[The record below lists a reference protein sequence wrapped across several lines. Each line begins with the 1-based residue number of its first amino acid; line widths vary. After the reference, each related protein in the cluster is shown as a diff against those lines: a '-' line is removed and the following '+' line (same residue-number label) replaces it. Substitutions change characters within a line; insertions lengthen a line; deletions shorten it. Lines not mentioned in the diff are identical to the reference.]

1 MKLLKPLHF
10 DKIWGYEDWIASTHK
25 DGAQSELVKAAGDF
39 PLLVKIIQADSTLS
53 VQIHPDDKTAI
64 ELEGAGS
71 RGKTECWYVLDA
83 APDTKLVYGFKED
96 YSIEEIKKAIDA
108 GKIER
113 LLKVVQVKKGD
124 FVFIP
129 AGTVHA
135 IGGGLRLLEVQQS
148 CNITYRFYDWGRGR
162 ELHIDKG
169 LKSIKSSV
177 QIKRDLGT
185 SAIMDGEIF
194 DLSRISPFGSSSDCK
209 CFSYF
214 RCEYFSIERIS
225 LTKSNSSELF
235 IRERP
240 ELFFILNASP
250 DFTVSYSDRQGKKS
264 KEMPALSEQIYVGEP
279 HETVYFHG
287 EGTLLRINAN

>member
-1 MKLLKPLHF
+1 MKLLAPIHF
-10 DKIWGYEDWIASTHK
+10 DKVWGYEDWIASTHK
-25 DGAQSELVKAAGDF
+25 DGPQSELVKAAGDF

-53 VQIHPDDKTAI
+53 VQIHPDDKTAV

-83 APDTKLVYGFKED
+83 KPDAKLVYGFKQD

-108 GKIER
+108 GKIES

-124 FVFIP
+124 FAFIP

-169 LKSIKSSV
+169 LKSVKTSE

-185 SAIMDGEIF
+185 SAKMDGEIF
-194 DLSRISPFGSSSDCK
+194 DLSKIAPFKKRFECG
-209 CFSYF
+209 
-214 RCEYFSIERIS
+214 YFSIAEYSFKKNQSGGIV
-225 LTKSNSSELF
+225 TFDK
-235 IRERP
+235 P
-240 ELFFILNASP
+240 ELFFVLSASD
-250 DFTVSYSDRQGKKS
+250 DFEVSYFNKWDERRPQIKAETEQMFLAGP
-264 KEMPALSEQIYVGEP
+264 KETML
-279 HETVYFHG
+279 FKG
-287 EGTLLRINAN
+287 EGTVLRISAS